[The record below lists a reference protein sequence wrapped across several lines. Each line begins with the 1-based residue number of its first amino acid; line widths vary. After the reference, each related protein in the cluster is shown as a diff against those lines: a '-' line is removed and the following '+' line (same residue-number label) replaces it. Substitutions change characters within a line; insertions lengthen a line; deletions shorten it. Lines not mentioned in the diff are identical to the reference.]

1 MSDCTL
7 GKLGEQWHRERERVG
22 DRCYQL
28 VESLL
33 GFKVPWS
40 FLMLPLEG
48 SLRHTVGCSPG
59 TLHLGSL
66 GPHLPAQAL
75 KPSVRMSRK
84 SPMLQ
89 VCDSDPI

>member
-1 MSDCTL
+1 MKIMSDCTL

-48 SLRHTVGCSPG
+48 SLGTPWVALQEPCTWAAWGHTC
-59 TLHLGSL
+59 LHR
-66 GPHLPAQAL
+66 P
-75 KPSVRMSRK
+75 
-84 SPMLQ
+84 
-89 VCDSDPI
+89 